1 MNTSLITSK
10 LSKLEAEAV
19 DQFFRNLRK
28 IVGGDL
34 QLVGLFGSMAR
45 GEAWAQSSTNRSD
58 IDLLIVTE
66 NSLDKDT
73 RQKIDEWTYDLFL
86 YCGRQISPQYRDA
99 KWMEHPPDQEAKDF
113 IETLKNEMIPI
124 YIKDD

>member
-10 LSKLEAEAV
+10 FSKLEAEAV

-28 IVGGDL
+28 IVGVDL

-99 KWMEHPPDQEAKDF
+99 K
-113 IETLKNEMIPI
+113 
-124 YIKDD
+124 

>member
-1 MNTSLITSK
+1 MDTSLITSK

-19 DQFFRNLRK
+19 DHFFRNLRK
-28 IVGGDL
+28 IVGVDL
-34 QLVGLFGSMAR
+34 QLVGLFGSMVR

-66 NSLDKDT
+66 NFLDKDT

-86 YCGRQISPQYRDA
+86 YCGRQISPQYRDV
-99 KWMEHPPDQEAKDF
+99 KWIQHPPDQEAKDF

>member
-10 LSKLEAEAV
+10 FSKLEAEAV

-28 IVGGDL
+28 IVGVDL

-99 KWMEHPPDQEAKDF
+99 KWMQHPPDQEAKDF

>member
-1 MNTSLITSK
+1 
-10 LSKLEAEAV
+10 
-19 DQFFRNLRK
+19 
-28 IVGGDL
+28 
-34 QLVGLFGSMAR
+34 MAR

-66 NSLDKDT
+66 NFLDKDT
-73 RQKIDEWTYDLFL
+73 RQKIDKWTYDLFL
-86 YCGRQISPQYRDA
+86 YGGRQISPQYRDV
-99 KWMEHPPDQEAKDF
+99 KWMQHPPDQEGKDF